1 MPLQAK
7 ANEPIAMVP
16 VKSAWYSKINWL
28 SIGALAIT
36 GGVAGLSANVLGFEP
51 DTQIKVMATVQAVQS
66 LATVVLKTW
75 FTDTVTPASLGK

>member
-1 MPLQAK
+1 MP
-7 ANEPIAMVP
+7 EPKTPTAAVVP

-28 SIGALAIT
+28 SIGAMVIT

-51 DTQIKVMATVQAVQS
+51 ETQVKVMATVQAVQS

-75 FTDTVTPASLGK
+75 FTGTVTPGSLEK